1 MDNILKKIDFVKT
14 RLEQGFLNS
23 VNRFYNR
30 PELSTGIFLIL
41 LVIYF
46 VEIFHLNRHTTML
59 ADDYSY
65 SFVFGTEQRISN
77 FSDIIKSQYIH
88 YFKWGGR
95 IVAHSLAQLFLMKEK
110 IVFDILNSIAFV
122 LLIIVLYLHSV
133 GNKKVYPAVLL
144 MIGFCLYSF
153 TPAFGQNFLWIVG
166 SCNYL
171 WGSLLSLGYL
181 LPYRF
186 QLQDRYPVMKNKLL
200 ILVYSLLGIFCSWTN
215 ENVGVSLVFLILLCN
230 YMCFVKYR
238 KLYLWGI
245 AGLLGSIVGVI
256 LMISAPGNYARL
268 SSTGDFSIVKNFF
281 IVTRMFFSSNY
292 LLYPLA
298 ATLCFEILRKKK
310 SDILVTVLYSCGLLS
325 VMYAMTFAPFFPDR
339 AKLCGV
345 LYAIILMCNRYL
357 LINFDNDLV
366 KKIAAIFMV
375 CLLLANIRDFGDA
388 LKSIKRYEH
397 EINKRTEY
405 IEKEKKKGNYD
416 LIVKKIYPTN
426 RFNAAWGLSDLGEDS
441 DNWLEKDY
449 ARYYGLNS
457 IKAE

>member
-1 MDNILKKIDFVKT
+1 MSK
-14 RLEQGFLNS
+14 
-23 VNRFYNR
+23 
-30 PELSTGIFLIL
+30 GIFIALLGLFFIEILI
-41 LVIYF
+41 
-46 VEIFHLNRHTTML
+46 LNRHTTLL

-65 SFVFGTEQRISN
+65 SFVFGTDQRVTG
-77 FSDIIKSQYIH
+77 FSDIIKSQYTH

-95 IVAHSLAQLFLMKEK
+95 IVAHSLAQFFLMKEK
-110 IVFDILNSIAFV
+110 ILFDVLNSIAFV
-122 LLIIVLYLHSV
+122 LLMMVLYLHSV
-133 GNKKVYPAVLL
+133 GGKKVYPAVLL

-186 QLQDRYPVMKNKLL
+186 QLQDSSPVMKNKLL
-200 ILVYSLLGIFCSWTN
+200 ILVYSLLGIICSWTN
-215 ENVGVSLVFLILLCN
+215 ENVGISLVFLIVLCN
-230 YMCFVKYR
+230 YMYFMKYG
-238 KLYLWGI
+238 KLYLWGVV
-245 AGLLGSIVGVI
+245 GLLGSIVGVI
-256 LMISAPGNYARL
+256 LMIGAPGNYARL
-268 SSTGDFSIVKNFF
+268 SVVGDFNYIKNFF
-281 IVTRMFFSSNY
+281 IITRMFFSSNY

-298 ATLCFEILRKKK
+298 ATLCFEFLKKKK

-345 LYAIILMCNRYL
+345 LFAIILMCNRYL
-357 LINFDNDLV
+357 LIDFNSDLV

-375 CLLLANIRDFGDA
+375 CLLLANVRDFGDA
-388 LKSIKRYEH
+388 LKSTKRYEH
-397 EINKRTEY
+397 EITKRVEY
-405 IEKEKKKGNYD
+405 IVNEKKEGKYD

-441 DNWLEKDY
+441 DNWLEKGY